1 MRIESFEGQREDE
14 EIKAVWQQHPWVLS
28 KAAILIIVII
38 FIGSLPLA
46 IFSPSW
52 GVKLILLSIGI
63 AGLYGI
69 LSYYLWLNTVYI
81 LTNER
86 IFAIFQRHLFHRT
99 NNEVPL
105 SNIQNVSHSKK
116 GIWQTMFDFGEV
128 EIETSGAK
136 TAMILKNVGN
146 PYQVQQKIL
155 SKELEKEN

>member
-28 KAAILIIVII
+28 KAALLIVVII
-38 FIGSLPLA
+38 FVGSIPA
-46 IFSPSW
+46 ATFSPSW
-52 GVKLILLSIGI
+52 GFELILLGIGI

-69 LSYYLWLNTVYI
+69 LAYYLWLNTVYI

-86 IFAIFQRHLFHRT
+86 IFAIFQRRLFYRT

-105 SNIQNVSHSKK
+105 SNIQNVSHIKK
-116 GIWQTMFDFGEV
+116 GIWQTVFDFGEV

-136 TAMILKNVGN
+136 TAMILKNVAN

-155 SKELEKEN
+155 SKELAKEN